1 MKKKIKTYGVR
12 GLMEWICN
20 IPVGKSNMRIEFT
33 GGVLTSYGNTPA
45 KFVTKDLLQQT
56 IIENS
61 DLFKNKRIELLS
73 VIDTDEDEDRIASA
87 PANEAEKPAESSK
100 TEAVVE
106 KKEKAEHGGDEVE
119 ADANNVPTTVKE
131 FTCNDDAKDFMESE
145 FGVKRSSMRTRADI
159 IKTGS
164 TLGIDVRFVE

>member
-45 KFVTKDLLQQT
+45 KFVTKDLLKQT

-73 VIDTDEDEDRIASA
+73 VIDTDEDEDRIVSA
-87 PANEAEKPAESSK
+87 PANEAEKPSESSK
-100 TEAVVE
+100 TEAVSE
-106 KKEKAEHGGDEVE
+106 KKEEAQTVE
-119 ADANNVPTTVKE
+119 TVTTKE
-131 FTCNDDAKDFMESE
+131 FSCNDDAKDFFETE

-164 TLGIDVRFVE
+164 MLGFEVRFVE